1 MVLSWS
7 RSCGQAH
14 PLLGTQRGHRENW
27 EFPRVTLQGL
37 PGTYRHCPTPA
48 QRLRCTHL
56 KVFEVTQQLLWYEET
71 KQDICVTL
79 PLQQKPPLLSFYALT
94 AARPQQEGQGGILV
108 RVLLGEPCTML
119 FYTPIPSLSLC
130 TARLLFS
137 NAQQHPAITS
147 YCSYSLNQ
155 MQLHRAT
162 LI

>member
-14 PLLGTQRGHRENW
+14 PLLGTQRGHRENC

-71 KQDICVTL
+71 RQGHLCHASTAAKAASSLLLCLDSSEATAGRTRWDPGAGAAWRAMHNAVLHSHPQ
-79 PLQQKPPLLSFYALT
+79 PLSLYSQAAFQQCTATPSNNFILQLLS
-94 AARPQQEGQGGILV
+94 
-108 RVLLGEPCTML
+108 
-119 FYTPIPSLSLC
+119 
-130 TARLLFS
+130 
-137 NAQQHPAITS
+137 
-147 YCSYSLNQ
+147 
-155 MQLHRAT
+155 
-162 LI
+162 